1 MSANQR
7 LIVAITGASGA
18 VYGIRAL
25 EMLRDVDG
33 IETHLILSPSGA
45 RTITAETD
53 RTVIDV
59 RALADVVHAH
69 RDIGA
74 SIASGSYRTLGMLV
88 APCSI
93 RTLSAVANCT
103 SDNLVARAADVCL
116 KERRRVVLMLRETP
130 LHLGHVELIAAA
142 TRMGAIVMPPVP
154 GFYSRPRT
162 IEDLVDQ
169 SVGRALDL
177 FDLDPGVVRRWSGQS
192 GWRDDP
198 AQKDVTSDD

>member
-1 MSANQR
+1 MSADKR
-7 LIVAITGASGA
+7 MIVAITGASGA

-25 EMLRDVDG
+25 EMLRSIEGV
-33 IETHLILSPSGA
+33 ETHLILSPSGA
-45 RTITAETD
+45 RTIVAETD
-53 RTVIDV
+53 RGVADV

-74 SIASGSYRTLGMLV
+74 TIASGSYRTIGMLI

-103 SDNLVARAADVCL
+103 CDNLIARAADVCL

-130 LHLGHVELIAAA
+130 LHLGHIELMASA

-154 GFYSRPRT
+154 GFYSRPET
-162 IEDLVDQ
+162 IDDLVDQ

-177 FDLDPGVVRRWSGQS
+177 FDLDPGIVRRWPGQA
-192 GWRDDP
+192 GWRDEQ
-198 AQKDVTSDD
+198 AQKDGSTDD

>member
-18 VYGIRAL
+18 IYGIRAL
-25 EMLRDVDG
+25 EMLRSMDG
-33 IETHLILSPSGA
+33 IETHLVLSPSGG
-45 RTITAETD
+45 RTIVAETD
-53 RTVIDV
+53 RTVADV
-59 RALADVVHAH
+59 RALADVVHPH

-74 SIASGSYRTLGMLV
+74 TIASGSYRTLGMLI

-93 RTLSAVANCT
+93 RTLSGVANCA
-103 SDNLVARAADVCL
+103 SDNLIARAADVCL

-130 LHLGHVELIAAA
+130 YHLGHVEQIAAA

-154 GFYSRPRT
+154 GFYSRPKT
-162 IEDLVDQ
+162 IGDLIDQ

-177 FDLDPGVVRRWSGQS
+177 FDLDPGIVRRWVGQA
-192 GWRDDP
+192 GWRDEP
-198 AQKDVTSDD
+198 AQQDVSSDD